1 MEPSP
6 VLVAIRED
14 LARLEAAAATS
25 PPLDEQAMA
34 DLYPLL
40 AAAQDAIGEL
50 AEALERRTAAD
61 AG

>member
-1 MEPSP
+1 MATDPSP

-34 DLYPLL
+34 ELYPLL
-40 AAAQDAIGEL
+40 TAAQDALG
-50 AEALERRTAAD
+50 D
-61 AG
+61 